1 LVPVTSDTASGQ
13 IAAGSYPENDARLS
27 DTALKWMLDTATSVG
42 LVHDQYWLSLFPD
55 AAGPQHDEKRIGVY
69 RHTRTL
75 VRKVPPDVFCIN
87 PCLTASIYPKCCST
101 MS

>member
-42 LVHDQYWLSLFPD
+42 LVHDLLVEPFSRCCRP
-55 AAGPQHDEKRIGVY
+55 AA
-69 RHTRTL
+69 
-75 VRKVPPDVFCIN
+75 
-87 PCLTASIYPKCCST
+87 
-101 MS
+101 